1 MKTAKRKKLERA
13 GWAVGSAEE
22 FLELS
27 EDEQAM
33 VEIKLALADA
43 VRVQREKHKLSQ
55 VALAARMKSSQSRIA
70 KIEAGDPTVSL
81 DLLVRAALAAGA
93 TRKDLGKAFTAR

>member
-33 VEIKLALADA
+33 I
-43 VRVQREKHKLSQ
+43 Q
-55 VALAARMKSSQSRIA
+55 
-70 KIEAGDPTVSL
+70 
-81 DLLVRAALAAGA
+81 
-93 TRKDLGKAFTAR
+93 